1 MLYVFCEILATRGQ
15 CIVQISMPDMTRR
28 VMGITD
34 EVWLTETVEEL
45 ERKLESIQHPIPST
59 FQELS
64 NSLPAT
70 DQRRSSNIV
79 RYTND

>member
-1 MLYVFCEILATRGQ
+1 MLYIFCKILATRAQ
-15 CIVQISMPDMTRR
+15 CIVQISMSDMKRR

-34 EVWLTETVEEL
+34 EVWLTETIEEL
-45 ERKLESIQHPIPST
+45 ERKLESIQQPIPST

-64 NSLPAT
+64 NSLPAP